1 MITLLVNENNPLSQT
16 FYNELI
22 EGLALYQIS
31 CPGCK
36 CTGRFVIHGYYKRT
50 VTTGA
55 ASVSIRIQRIR
66 CNSCSKTQSLLTSQM
81 VPYSQIAL
89 STQVKIIE
97 AVEKK
102 ISYSSIEAKLSISLY
117 CINHIISNYY
127 KCWKQMKLIAS
138 LDFSNL
144 SKLSQ
149 LSFANY
155 SLQFMQIRNTANSLW
170 VNTT

>member
-22 EGLALYQIS
+22 EDLQIYKIS
-31 CPGCK
+31 CPQCK
-36 CTGRFVIHGYYKRT
+36 CIGRFGIHGYYTRT
-50 VTTGA
+50 VTTGI
-55 ASVSIRIQRIR
+55 ASVSIRIQRIK
-66 CNSCSKTQSLLTSQM
+66 CNSCSMTQALLTSQM

-97 AVEKK
+97 EIEKK
-102 ISYSSIEAKLSISLY
+102 TSYSSIEAKLSISIY
-117 CINHIISNYY
+117 CINYIISNYY
-127 KCWKQMKLIAS
+127 KYWKQMMLIAS

-144 SKLSQ
+144 SKLTQ

>member
-1 MITLLVNENNPLSQT
+1 MITLLVNENNPLSQS
-16 FYNELI
+16 FYTELI
-22 EGLALYQIS
+22 EDLQFCQFD
-31 CPGCK
+31 CPKCK
-36 CTGRFVIHGYYKRT
+36 CTGCFVIHGYYRRT
-50 VTTGA
+50 VTTGIN
-55 ASVSIRIQRIR
+55 SVSIRILRIK
-66 CNSCSKTQSLLTSQM
+66 CTSCSKTQSILTSQM

-97 AVEKK
+97 EVENKS
-102 ISYSSIEAKLSISLY
+102 SYSSIEARLSISLF

-127 KCWKQMKLIAS
+127 KYWKQMSLIAS

-144 SKLSQ
+144 SRLSQ
-149 LSFANY
+149 QSFANY

>member
-1 MITLLVNENNPLSQT
+1 MITLLVNENNPLSQS

-22 EGLALYQIS
+22 EDLQLCQIP
-31 CPGCK
+31 CPNCK
-36 CTGRFVIHGYYKRT
+36 CTGCFVIHGYYKRT
-50 VTTGA
+50 VTTGLV
-55 ASVSIRIQRIR
+55 SVSIRIQRIK
-66 CNSCSKTQSLLTSQM
+66 CISCSKTQSILTSQM

-89 STQVKIIE
+89 STQVKIVE

-102 ISYSSIEAKLSISLY
+102 TSYSSIEAKFSISLY

-127 KCWKQMKLIAS
+127 KYWKQMALIAS

-144 SKLSQ
+144 VELSRQ
-149 LSFANY
+149 SFSNY
-155 SLQFMQIRNTANSLW
+155 SLQFMQIRNTRNSLW